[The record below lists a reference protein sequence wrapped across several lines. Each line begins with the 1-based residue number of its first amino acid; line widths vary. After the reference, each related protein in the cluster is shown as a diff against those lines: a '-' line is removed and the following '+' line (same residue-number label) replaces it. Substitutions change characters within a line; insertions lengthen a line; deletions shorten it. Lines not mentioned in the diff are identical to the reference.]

1 MEEQQPLFP
10 EEQGPPEEEL
20 GLPLTIVS
28 FCIPLVGAI
37 IYFQNKDT
45 NKGKAKTACYAA
57 LAGIGLGILTR
68 VLTMAA
74 GS

>member
-1 MEEQQPLFP
+1 MEEQKPLFP
-10 EEQGPPEEEL
+10 EEQEPVQEEL

-37 IYFQNKDT
+37 IYFQNKDV

-68 VLTMAA
+68 ILTMAMTN
-74 GS
+74 